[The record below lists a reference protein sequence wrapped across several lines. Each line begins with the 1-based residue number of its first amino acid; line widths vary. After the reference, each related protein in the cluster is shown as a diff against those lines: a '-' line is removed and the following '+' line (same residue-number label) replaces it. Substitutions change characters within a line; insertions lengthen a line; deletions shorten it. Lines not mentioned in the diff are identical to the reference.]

1 MLDDKKYDFS
11 EETNIKEKLY
21 EECMEKQKELND
33 KKVTRIPVSL
43 AELENRVITKIDKN
57 KGKDNEIRMD
67 KER

>member
-1 MLDDKKYDFS
+1 
-11 EETNIKEKLY
+11 
-21 EECMEKQKELND
+21 MEKQKELNV